1 MFKVVSTNGGN
12 MRIEKNR
19 IILTDKEELPKS
31 IFNAG
36 SVRHNFIQNPETV
49 YATARNIVRNPIR
62 LIEWKE
68 QPERQRFDKGKIT
81 SKIGHE

>member
-36 SVRHNFIQNPETV
+36 SVRHNFIQNP
-49 YATARNIVRNPIR
+49 
-62 LIEWKE
+62 
-68 QPERQRFDKGKIT
+68 
-81 SKIGHE
+81 